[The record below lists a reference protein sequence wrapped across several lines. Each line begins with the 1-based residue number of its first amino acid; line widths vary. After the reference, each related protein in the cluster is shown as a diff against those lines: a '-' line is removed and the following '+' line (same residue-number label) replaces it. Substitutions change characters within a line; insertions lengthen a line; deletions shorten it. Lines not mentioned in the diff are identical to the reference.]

1 MNKLLDKIR
10 DYIFKPIQVE
20 GEDFNTGIKTTLP
33 EGRAIFVQNSM
44 RPGDRKRYFNNY
56 NQDLINRI
64 SDIKSTNS

>member
-1 MNKLLDKIR
+1 MNKLLEKIR
-10 DYIFKPIQVE
+10 DYVFKPIQAE
-20 GEDFNTGIKTTLP
+20 GEEFNTGFKTTLP
-33 EGRAIFVQNSM
+33 KERASFVQNSM